1 MKKFRI
7 IFTIIKA
14 VYLCP
19 TTIKHYYIILIHF
32 YPQNFQHSAYARESM
47 SPSRDYP
54 KPWLDY
60 LIDEGYIY
68 IRSFRHLSL
77 NPQNPKLLQLLGFI

>member
-1 MKKFRI
+1 MK
-7 IFTIIKA
+7 
-14 VYLCP
+14 
-19 TTIKHYYIILIHF
+19 HNYIILISF
-32 YPQNFQHSAYARESM
+32 FIPTKNFQHSAYARESM